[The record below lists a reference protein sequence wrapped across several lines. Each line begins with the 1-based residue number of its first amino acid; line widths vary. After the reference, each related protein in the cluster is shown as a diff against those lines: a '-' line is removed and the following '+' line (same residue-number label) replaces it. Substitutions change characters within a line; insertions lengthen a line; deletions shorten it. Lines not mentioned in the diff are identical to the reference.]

1 MATEARP
8 ATTAILLMTC
18 MLVVYEGDLKWF
30 LLGLVGE

>member
-18 MLVVYEGDLKWF
+18 MLMVYEGDLMWIF
-30 LLGLVGE
+30 